1 MEKGR
6 LIRKECETK
15 KGRDR
20 KSQYMMM
27 LQSVAAGAVDET
39 RVDKGLDQAAAQHT
53 AQDEIGG

>member
-1 MEKGR
+1 
-6 LIRKECETK
+6 
-15 KGRDR
+15 
-20 KSQYMMM
+20 MMM